1 MFATSRHNLRNQVN
15 TYRRSFRLA
24 LVVSIFLLLP
34 VLSHD
39 ESAMPQTA
47 QFSPVQA
54 PPNARYAGTK
64 TCALCHEE
72 QARSYSQNAMAR
84 ALETPAESQVL
95 REHPKLEFKL
105 GKYSYTIERKGKESF
120 YTVTDGAKTI
130 TVPIDW
136 AFGQGKMGQTYV
148 LRYNERFHE
157 SRVSFYSDSNNLDLT
172 LGSPKEAPR
181 TLEEALGRPMQSA
194 DTKDCFGC
202 HAQAAVSEAKLQLDK
217 LVPGITCE
225 SCHGPGAEHVAL
237 AKAGKTKEAKDK
249 GIFNPASLSPYDLSQ
264 QFCGACH
271 RSWEQVSLM
280 GLRGVGNVRFQPY
293 RITYSPC
300 YNPDDRRIS
309 CTACHDPHKEV
320 EHDVA
325 AYDVKCLACHQS
337 KAAKAAQAKGATAR
351 ACKVGTQ
358 KCASCHMPKYELPGS
373 HFRFA
378 DHLIRVVK
386 PNEPYPN

>member
-1 MFATSRHNLRNQVN
+1 MLFAERIKRAS
-15 TYRRSFRLA
+15 RLA
-24 LVVSIFLLLP
+24 LVAGFCLLLP
-34 VLSHD
+34 TLMREERALS
-39 ESAMPQTA
+39 QGA

-54 PPNARYAGTK
+54 PPNARYVGAQ
-64 TCALCHEE
+64 TCALCHDEH
-72 QARSYSQNAMAR
+72 ARSYSQNAMAR

-105 GKYSYTIERKGKESF
+105 GKYNYRIERKGSESF

-130 TVPIDW
+130 SLPIDW

-148 LRYNERFHE
+148 LRYNDRFYE
-157 SRVSFYSDSNNLDLT
+157 SRVSFYPDTNNLDLT
-172 LGSPKEAPR
+172 LGSPSEAPR

-202 HAQAAVSEAKLQLDK
+202 HAQAAVSQAKLQLDK
-217 LVPGITCE
+217 LVPGVTCE

-237 AKAGKTKEAKDK
+237 AKAGKTNEVKNK
-249 GIFNPASLSPYDLSQ
+249 GIFNPAHLSPYDLSQ

-309 CTACHDPHKEV
+309 CTACHDPHKAV
-320 EHDVA
+320 AHDVA
-325 AYDVKCLACHQS
+325 AYDVKCLACHQTS
-337 KAAKAAQAKGATAR
+337 VASVATAAQAKDATAR

-386 PNEPYPN
+386 PNELYPN